1 MTSKRKATAGV
12 RGGRPPKR
20 PASGTATPQSI
31 GSSDEYSDNGEE
43 ASESEAENLS
53 KAVKAFSADSMNVQV
68 KTQHRPSNRD
78 LNYTGVS
85 DVSYLNLK
93 PDHENR
99 PLWVDAKKARITLES
114 FSPLAAQAQDFLT
127 TIAEPL
133 SRPVFLHEYAL
144 TVHSLYAAVSVGL
157 VPQDI
162 INFLDRLSK
171 TPLPAEIKS
180 FILKCTRAFGKV
192 KLVLKHNRYF
202 LETPDNK
209 ILQKLIQDEI
219 IGAQRV
225 GGNDDIIVEKAPKL
239 GSLVIPGTLNA
250 AGVKQKPDLQ
260 SQQGPVVDDQA
271 GPPQEQD
278 IFATLR
284 EDDEEDDD
292 DDDERRIHSVEI
304 PARGVEQVQKR
315 CLELKYPVLEEYDFH
330 NDQVNA
336 NLDIDLKPNTTIR
349 PYQEKSL
356 SKMFS
361 NGRARSGIIV
371 LPCGAGKTLVGITA
385 ACTIRKGV
393 VILCTSSMSV
403 VQWRNEFLKWSNIS
417 PNDIAIFTSDHK
429 EKFSRN
435 TGIIVSTY
443 SMVTQT
449 RSRSYDA
456 QKMMDFIQSREWGL
470 MILDEVHVVPASI
483 FRKVTHS
490 IATHSKLG
498 LTATLLREDDKITD
512 LNFLIGPKLYE
523 ANWMELA
530 EQGHIAKVQ
539 CAEVW
544 CPMTTEFYQEY
555 LRESSRKRALLYIM
569 NPRKFQACQFLI
581 DYHEKRGDKVIVFS
595 DNVFA
600 LRRYALKLNKF
611 YIYGGTPQNERLR
624 VLENFQHS
632 DLVNTIFLSKIGDT
646 SLDLP
651 EATCLIQISSHYGSR
666 RQEAQRL
673 GRILRAKR
681 RNDEGFN
688 AFFYSLVSKDTQ
700 EMYYS
705 SKRQAFL
712 VDQGYAFKVITHLQ
726 GIENLPGL
734 AYASP
739 AERRELLQEVI
750 IQNENS
756 AEVEQIDDDLYGAR
770 SGGPRGR
777 NGIVGKKGARRVA
790 GTLSELSGGQDMVR
804 IILAHVRDFLKLM
817 KCLSRHTLNIT
828 RVETRNSRAST
839 THCLRKWHENS
850 RNERHSAWTVE
861 QVFGNL
867 IVPLIKQAVGNDL

>member
-1 MTSKRKATAGV
+1 MAPKRKASTTAEASS
-12 RGGRPPKR
+12 PAKR
-20 PASGTATPQSI
+20 TVSGAVTPQSI
-31 GSSDEYSDNGEE
+31 GSDDDYSLEGSE
-43 ASESEAENLS
+43 ASAGEAENLS
-53 KAVKAFSADSMNVQV
+53 RAMKTFSTSRGKDQSKVD
-68 KTQHRPSNRD
+68 HD
-78 LNYTGVS
+78 LKIGGINNF
-85 DVSYLNLK
+85 SYLQLK

-99 PLWVDAKKARITLES
+99 PLWIDAKKARITLES
-114 FSPLAAQAQDFLT
+114 FSPLFAQAQDFLT

-133 SRPVFLHEYAL
+133 SRPEFLHEYAL

-157 VPQDI
+157 LPQDI

-171 TPLPAEIKS
+171 TPLPEEIKR
-180 FILKCTRAFGKV
+180 FILDCTKAFGKV
-192 KLVLKHNRYF
+192 KLVLKHNRFF
-202 LETPDNK
+202 LETPDNAVLERLLEDEV
-209 ILQKLIQDEI
+209 IRTHRVSGDGEI
-219 IGAQRV
+219 IT
-225 GGNDDIIVEKAPKL
+225 EKAPTM
-239 GSLVIPGTLNA
+239 GGLVIPGTKDA
-250 AGVKQKPDLQ
+250 AGVKQQNGIQNTDQPGVDRDL
-260 SQQGPVVDDQA
+260 GPA
-271 GPPQEQD
+271 KEAD
-278 IFATLR
+278 IYATLR
-284 EDDEEDDD
+284 EDDDDEM
-292 DDDERRIHSVEI
+292 DDDELRIHSIEI
-304 PARGVEQVQKR
+304 PKDGVEAVQKR
-315 CLELKYPVLEEYDFH
+315 CLELQYPVLEEYDFH
-330 NDQVNA
+330 NDQVNP
-336 NLDIDLKPNTTIR
+336 NLEIDLKPNTTIR
-349 PYQEKSL
+349 TYQEKSL

-385 ACTIRKGV
+385 ACTIRKGIM
-393 VILCTSSMSV
+393 ILCTSSMSV

-530 EQGHIAKVQ
+530 DQGHIAKVQ

-555 LRESSRKRALLYIM
+555 LRENSRRRALLYIM

-581 DYHEKRGDKVIVFS
+581 DYHEGRGDKVIVFS

-600 LRRYALKLNKF
+600 LKAYALKLKKS
-611 YIYGGTPQNERLR
+611 YIFGGTPQQERLR
-624 VLENFQHS
+624 VLENFQYN
-632 DLVNTIFLSKIGDT
+632 DAVNTVFLSKIGDT

-681 RNDEGFN
+681 RKDEGFN

-726 GIENLPGL
+726 GIESLPNL
-734 AYASP
+734 AYSSP
-739 AERRELLQEVI
+739 AERRELLQEVMLA
-750 IQNENS
+750 NETS
-756 AEVEQIDDDLYGAR
+756 ADVETVDDDLFSSR
-770 SGGPRGR
+770 SGGPGR
-777 NGIVGKKGARRVA
+777 KNGANNKKGGMGARRTA
-790 GTLSELSGGQDMVR
+790 GMLSELSGGQDMAY
-804 IILAHVRDFLKLM
+804 IEYNK
-817 KCLSRHTLNIT
+817 
-828 RVETRNSRAST
+828 
-839 THCLRKWHENS
+839 S
-850 RNERHSAWTVE
+850 RNKELKGKQNPLFKKMARE
-861 QVFGNL
+861 QQKR
-867 IVPLIKQAVGNDL
+867 KQQRLEQA

>member
-1 MTSKRKATAGV
+1 MASKRKASTSS
-12 RGGRPPKR
+12 KSSR
-20 PASGTATPQSI
+20 PAKRSASGAATPQSI
-31 GSSDEYSDNGEE
+31 GSSDEYSAEGSE

-53 KAVKAFSADSMNVQV
+53 RAVKTFSSDSLKNRRKEQSHTLDREA
-68 KTQHRPSNRD
+68 KLNGISN
-78 LNYTGVS
+78 L
-85 DVSYLNLK
+85 SYLSLK

-99 PLWVDAKKARITLES
+99 PLWVDAKKARITLEH
-114 FSPLAAQAQDFLT
+114 FSPLANQAQDFLT

-133 SRPVFLHEYAL
+133 SRPEFLHEYAL

-171 TPLPAEIKS
+171 TPLPEEIRS
-180 FILKCTRAFGKV
+180 FILECTQAFGKV
-192 KLVLKHNRYF
+192 KLVLKHNRYY

-209 ILQKLIQDEI
+209 VLQKLLQDEVISAQTTGETAGI
-219 IGAQRV
+219 IT
-225 GGNDDIIVEKAPKL
+225 EKAPKM
-239 GSLVIPGTLNA
+239 GGLVIPGTKDA
-250 AGVKQKPDLQ
+250 AGVRQQPGVQDSDQPSTDKQDGTAKEDN
-260 SQQGPVVDDQA
+260 
-271 GPPQEQD
+271 
-278 IFATLR
+278 IYMTLR
-284 EDDEEDDD
+284 EDD
-292 DDDERRIHSVEI
+292 DDDEDDETHIHSVEI
-304 PARGVEQVQKR
+304 PKDGVEPVQKR
-315 CLELKYPVLEEYDFH
+315 CLELGYPVLEEYDFH

-349 PYQEKSL
+349 TYQEKSL

-385 ACTIRKGV
+385 ACTIRKGI

-403 VQWRNEFLKWSNIS
+403 VQWRNEFLKWSNIN

-456 QKMMDFIQSREWGL
+456 QKMMDFMQSREWGL
-470 MILDEVHVVPASI
+470 MVLDEVHVVPASI

-530 EQGHIAKVQ
+530 DQGHIAKVQ

-555 LRESSRKRALLYIM
+555 LRETSRKRALLYIM

-600 LRRYALKLNKF
+600 LKAYALKLKKF
-611 YIYGGTPQNERLR
+611 YIYGGTPQTERLR

-632 DLVNTIFLSKIGDT
+632 ELVNTIFLSKIGDT

-739 AERRELLQEVI
+739 AERRELLQEVML
-750 IQNENS
+750 QNETS
-756 AEVEQIDDDLYGAR
+756 ADVEKVDDDLFSAR
-770 SGGPRGR
+770 SGGTRGKSS
-777 NGIVGKKGARRVA
+777 GMAKKGAKRTA
-790 GTLSELSGGQDMVR
+790 GMLSDLSGGQDMAY
-804 IILAHVRDFLKLM
+804 IEYNK
-817 KCLSRHTLNIT
+817 
-828 RVETRNSRAST
+828 
-839 THCLRKWHENS
+839 S
-850 RNERHSAWTVE
+850 RNKELKGKHNPLFKKMAKE
-861 QVFGNL
+861 QQRR
-867 IVPLIKQAVGNDL
+867 KQQRLEL